1 MRLEH
6 DPNADAA
13 YVHVTDADVAR
24 TVRLDQDRAVD
35 YDAEGAVAGY
45 DFMNVSRGVRVDD
58 LDRAQDIAALLN
70 LAKIGT
76 KSWSAPLSA
85 RVLRDRRA
93 G

>member
-6 DPNADAA
+6 DPSADAA
-13 YVHVTDADVAR
+13 YVHVTDAVVAR
-24 TVRLDQDRAVD
+24 TVRLDQDRAID

-58 LDRAQDIAALLN
+58 LDRAKDIMHLLA

-76 KSWSAPLSA
+76 KDRSALLSA